1 MRALSAWPSTCSG
14 TAPCRSPH
22 LGVQRAG
29 SGFPQQLGAPGRS
42 PRCRKAEDA
51 PRPGATLRL
60 LLRGAVFFRL
70 EQLPAPDAEP
80 GSGAA
85 RVPGRCEAAPW
96 EPHRGKGRAGRPCCH
111 SPGRLGVTAAG
122 PSGRPCPARRLSPR
136 TGTTGLPCL
145 GPSWGCA
152 RTRMTDGAP
161 TQGGDGVG
169 ASPGVTFPTAACWW
183 KKASDVRCKWTGHQI
198 LICSHC
204 VLNTELFIH
213 FESAG
218 STKHVKIKENKLD
231 SVTKNGSTIFIRRLI

>member
-1 MRALSAWPSTCSG
+1 MSGGSSRRRQRRPYAEKWTPAQSRERVPPPPLMPGRDLVVSRRDEGGTPRPGRGGKRGGAVRALSAWPSTCSG

-42 PRCRKAEDA
+42 PRRGKAEDA

-96 EPHRGKGRAGRPCCH
+96 EPASRKGSRGPAMLPLARPPRRHRRWSEWP
-111 SPGRLGVTAAG
+111 SLPGPPPL
-122 PSGRPCPARRLSPR
+122 
-136 TGTTGLPCL
+136 
-145 GPSWGCA
+145 
-152 RTRMTDGAP
+152 AP
-161 TQGGDGVG
+161 HGDHG
-169 ASPGVTFPTAACWW
+169 ASVFGAFLGLRAHPH
-183 KKASDVRCKWTGHQI
+183 D
-198 LICSHC
+198 
-204 VLNTELFIH
+204 
-213 FESAG
+213 
-218 STKHVKIKENKLD
+218 
-231 SVTKNGSTIFIRRLI
+231 